1 MSENDLLM
9 FPSSSIYSY
18 KTDRILWLNRCGGE
32 KEIKNNPGLLTWKN
46 QVNAGAKDF
55 SRVRKGN
62 KMEPLKCSTNS
73 KEGRKGK
80 KRKGEEIA
88 GGEKKT

>member
-1 MSENDLLM
+1 M
-9 FPSSSIYSY
+9 
-18 KTDRILWLNRCGGE
+18 
-32 KEIKNNPGLLTWKN
+32 
-46 QVNAGAKDF
+46 NAGAKDF

-88 GGEKKT
+88 EGEKKT